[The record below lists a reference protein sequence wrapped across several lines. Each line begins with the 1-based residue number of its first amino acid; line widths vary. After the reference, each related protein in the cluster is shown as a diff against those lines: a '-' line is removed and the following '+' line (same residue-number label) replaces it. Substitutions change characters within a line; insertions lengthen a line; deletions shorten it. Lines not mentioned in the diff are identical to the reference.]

1 MHQRVVAIRQR
12 FAAGEQ
18 GGRSEELV
26 LVVVQVAIDTAGED
40 QIGDDEHRCDDADA
54 ARPGGT

>member
-40 QIGDDEHRCDDADA
+40 EIGDGEDRCDEANG
-54 ARPGGT
+54 ARPGGS